1 MDYQKIGFKCGIEIH
16 QQLDTKKLFCN
27 CTSEIIEKEP
37 DYTIERKLRASAG
50 ETEEIDIAATQEA
63 KKQKKTNYQ
72 GYKDNTCLIE
82 LDEAPPQPINQ
93 EALQTVLQVSKILQ
107 AETIDQIQA
116 MRKIIVDGS
125 NTSGFQRTALIA
137 INGKINTSLGE
148 IKIPTISI
156 EEDSARIITQD
167 KENTTYRLDR
177 LGIPLI
183 EIGTSADIKTP
194 EHCKETAEK
203 LGMIL
208 RSTGKVKRGL
218 GTIRQD
224 INISI
229 KEGDRIEIK
238 GAQDLQSIPKI
249 AENEA
254 KRQLALIEIR
264 NILKT
269 KETQDKQ
276 GLSGHSRTSSV
287 CEITKLEAKKIKH
300 LFTNTQSQILQKATQ
315 EIIGIRLKGFS
326 GILGKELMP
335 NHRFGT
341 EISQRLKIILGLGII
356 HSDELPKFGITQ
368 QEVDILKKELN
379 CTEQDAFIMSII
391 PEDKIKPLIEVVQQ
405 RINEAYKGVPREVR
419 AATPEAT
426 SSYLRP
432 LPGAARM
439 YPETDVPKITITKKI
454 LDNIKIPELIED
466 KITKYQ
472 EQGLSKDLAIL
483 IAKSSKTQT
492 FQEFTKKYKE
502 LKPGYIAELLMSAE
516 KQTGKEITQD
526 KFELVLDNLNKGK
539 IAKNSVLEILTQDKP
554 EIQKYY
560 LITDK
565 ELEQKIRQII
575 TQNKGLELRQL
586 IGKAMQE
593 LKGKAESEK
602 IIELLKKNL

>member
-63 KKQKKTNYQ
+63 KKQKKTHYQ

-137 INGKINTSLGE
+137 INGKLNTSLGE

-156 EEDSARIITQD
+156 EEDSARIIQQD

-264 NILKT
+264 DQLKN
-269 KETQDKQ
+269 KEA
-276 GLSGHSRTSSV
+276 
-287 CEITKLEAKKIKH
+287 INKLEPKKIKH

-341 EISQRLKIILGLGII
+341 EISQRLKTILGLGII

-368 QEVDILKKELN
+368 QEVDIVKKELN

-472 EQGLSKDLAIL
+472 EQGLSKDLATL
-483 IAKSSKTQT
+483 LAKSNKTQT

-565 ELEQKIRQII
+565 ELEQKIRKII
-575 TQNKGLELRQL
+575 EQNKGLELRQL